1 MLSLSEEME
10 PQTSM
15 FTTSGNSFIFDHLH
29 DNNDATAAAAADDN
43 NAGDSNNKSPS
54 EEASA
59 PTPTTKPASASA
71 ERKDKPDVAAFINSF
86 RQEGRAMPSSI
97 LNLKAMLLAF
107 PELVYLERLDS
118 GDTEVLFQRDQLI
131 KTLRSEEE
139 RFPQLVFTSFER
151 GLKHAGMEVT
161 QSTHGQITIKRWG
174 MKKGFV
180 AKPAGAKRVRKRK
193 DTGDDDYDDSK
204 KQRRALSASSSDFK
218 TL

>member
-29 DNNDATAAAAADDN
+29 DNNAAAGAEDENADDE
-43 NAGDSNNKSPS
+43 AAAQ
-54 EEASA
+54 EEQSTTIAASA
-59 PTPTTKPASASA
+59 PVSSEK
-71 ERKDKPDVAAFINSF
+71 RKDMPDVSAFINSF
-86 RQEGRAMPSSI
+86 RQEGRTMPSSI
-97 LNLKAMLLAF
+97 LTLKAMLLAF
-107 PELVYLERLDS
+107 PDLVYLERLDS
-118 GDTEVLFQRDQLI
+118 GDIEILFQRDQLI
-131 KTLRSEEE
+131 KALRSEEE

-174 MKKGFV
+174 MKKNYV
-180 AKPAGAKRVRKRK
+180 AKPTGAKRVRKRK

-204 KQRRALSASSSDFK
+204 KQRRAPVASSSK
-218 TL
+218 